1 MSPTAENALLIALVG
16 EGAGAEAAE
25 LAEFLRAAAERGDIT
40 LVDAA
45 ADPVAPI
52 APAARIVVLRGLAA
66 DAAAKWQGREPDLI
80 LSAADPATPV
90 RLQQACAEYGEWT
103 RVGLW
108 GGASG
113 AVEMSIGATLHAVKF
128 PLRGAALASVQA
140 AMLTSAS
147 AKLNP
152 PGRVVWVAF
161 ISSGLKAFSPGGGRV
176 RPMVAIAMQG
186 TLFGG
191 AVQLLGWNALAV
203 AIGGALIGAW
213 AALQGVVL
221 QYLLLGDD
229 LVVTYSKATEWL
241 MAHREVAA
249 PSLAAVIV
257 AWAVVHACAGAV
269 MALAAWYWREAPHW
283 LQARLAN
290 PAAAISHTMPEQRRW
305 RRVAREL
312 RRWQFWLPLLVVAVA
327 LLLMGRPWE
336 KVLWLTVRFVA
347 VGAVLLSVLS
357 LFQPASIARALRR
370 RGWWGPA
377 VAFSEALQRRK
388 PPSA

>member
-1 MSPTAENALLIALVG
+1 MSSAAENALLIALVG
-16 EGAGAEAAE
+16 DRASGAADE
-25 LAEFLRAAAERGDIT
+25 LEDFLREASARDEIT
-40 LVDAA
+40 IVEVGA
-45 ADPVAPI
+45 VAPI
-52 APAARIVVLRGLAA
+52 APVARIVVLCCS
-66 DAAAKWQGREPDLI
+66 DAGAVAEWQGRQPDMV
-80 LSAADPATPV
+80 LSVSDPETPV
-90 RLQQACAEYGEWT
+90 RLREACAEYGEWT

-140 AMLTSAS
+140 AMLTAAS

-152 PGRVVWVAF
+152 PGRVVWVSF
-161 ISSGLKAFSPGGGRV
+161 IASGLKAFSPGGGRV

-186 TLFGG
+186 TLFGA
-191 AVQLLGWNALAV
+191 AVQLLGWNAVSV
-203 AIGGALIGAW
+203 ALGGALIGSW

-241 MAHREVAA
+241 LAHREVAA

-257 AWAVVHACAGAV
+257 AWAVVHACVGAV

-290 PAAAISHTMPEQRRW
+290 PAAAMSHTVPEQRRW

-312 RRWQFWLPLLVVAVA
+312 RRWQFWVPLLVVAVA

-336 KVLWLTVRFVA
+336 KVLWLTARFVA
-347 VGAVLLSVLS
+347 VAVVVLAVLS
-357 LFQPASIARALRR
+357 LFQPAAIARALRR

-377 VAFSEALQRRK
+377 VAFSEALARRK
-388 PPSA
+388 QPPSP